1 MMNMR
6 KTQQANKKILLDKL
20 ELNEGQLKGLPKNPR
35 EIETEKFEA
44 LIKSIKDSPE
54 FLKARPLLVYPLD
67 NGHYITIAGNMRLR
81 ACRELEM
88 RSVPCY
94 VFPKKTTIKKLREF
108 TLKDNMAYG
117 KINWDDIA
125 NEWEPEELKEWD
137 FDIPEWEE
145 EPLPD
150 PLAGEEGKQDDNNY
164 KREIVTPVYEPTGE
178 DVPLSECYN
187 MEKTDSLLQS
197 IDEAEIPADV
207 KSFLRVAAYRHTA
220 FNYER
225 VADYYAN
232 APKEVQQLMEES
244 ALVIIDFNKAVENGF
259 VKITRDFLDEYG
271 KEYGDDEDGLS
282 E

>member
-1 MMNMR
+1 MR
-6 KTQQANKKILLDKL
+6 ANKGDYITIKLNKL
-20 ELNEGQLKGLPKNPR
+20 ELNEGQLTGVPKNPR
-35 EIETEKFEA
+35 FIHDDKFED
-44 LIKSIKDSPE
+44 LKQSIKDSPE
-54 FLKARPLLVYPLD
+54 FLRANTLKVYPLK
-67 NGHYITIAGNMRLR
+67 NGNYIVIGGNMRLR
-81 ACRELEM
+81 ACKELQMHE
-88 RSVPCY
+88 VPCY
-94 VFPKKTTIKKLREF
+94 VFPKSTTKKKLREYA
-108 TLKDNMAYG
+108 LKDNMAYG
-117 KINWDDIA
+117 QTNWEDIA
-125 NEWEPEELKEWD
+125 NEWKPEELKEWA
-137 FDIPEWEE
+137 FDIPKWEE